1 MTQLGL
7 GLILTTRF
15 LYLAIV
21 PQPSSVFQG
30 QVLGGGPS
38 ECQKAHR
45 SARNGTEIQEF
56 FYLKNR
62 GLCAIGLSE
71 LLESSGKIQL
81 IPGAPLSSVR
91 FDWRKSGPPVDR
103 RDRSAAG
110 EMRASRETSREFLF
124 FQISQP
130 KLHHRAAKGHLAVRV
145 CHWQKFFG
153 CPRRRSGDSTRLVTT
168 PRPGRRHSARRDAS
182 TRA

>member
-7 GLILTTRF
+7 GILTTRF
-15 LYLAIV
+15 LYLAIRATAIQCASG
-21 PQPSSVFQG
+21 PGFRRR
-30 QVLGGGPS
+30 PS

-91 FDWRKSGPPVDR
+91 PKKFDGEKAVHLWIEGTEVRRQPVDQ
-103 RDRSAAG
+103 S
-110 EMRASRETSREFLF
+110 EVFVF
-124 FQISQP
+124 P
-130 KLHHRAAKGHLAVRV
+130 N
-145 CHWQKFFG
+145 
-153 CPRRRSGDSTRLVTT
+153 
-168 PRPGRRHSARRDAS
+168 
-182 TRA
+182 

>member
-1 MTQLGL
+1 MLVRVRRRPIPCPARVGAPRRPVGTAG
-7 GLILTTRF
+7 TREISGYSYSF
-15 LYLAIV
+15 LQRFFLAV
-21 PQPSSVFQG
+21 MLSCDSAWTGHSHQPVSLFGNSCHSHPVCFRARFF
-30 QVLGGGPS
+30 GGGPS

-91 FDWRKSGPPVDR
+91 PKKLIGEKAVHLWIEGTEVR
-103 RDRSAAG
+103 RERS
-110 EMRASRETSREFLF
+110 RASR
-124 FQISQP
+124 
-130 KLHHRAAKGHLAVRV
+130 
-145 CHWQKFFG
+145 
-153 CPRRRSGDSTRLVTT
+153 
-168 PRPGRRHSARRDAS
+168 
-182 TRA
+182 

>member
-7 GLILTTRF
+7 GILTTRF
-15 LYLAIV
+15 LYLAIRPV
-21 PQPSSVFQG
+21 CYPVCFRARFF
-30 QVLGGGPS
+30 GGGPS

-145 CHWQKFFG
+145 CDWQKTKTKTS
-153 CPRRRSGDSTRLVTT
+153 PSV
-168 PRPGRRHSARRDAS
+168 GR
-182 TRA
+182 

>member
-1 MTQLGL
+1 M
-7 GLILTTRF
+7 LTCDSAWIGHSHHPVSLFGT
-15 LYLAIV
+15 AIQCV
-21 PQPSSVFQG
+21 SGPGFRRR
-30 QVLGGGPS
+30 PS

-91 FDWRKSGPPVDR
+91 PKKFYWRKSGPPVDR

-110 EMRASRETSREFLF
+110 EMRASCSTSRKFLF
-124 FQISQP
+124 FQISWP

-145 CHWQKFFG
+145 CDWRKTKTKT
-153 CPRRRSGDSTRLVTT
+153 SNV
-168 PRPGRRHSARRDAS
+168 GRAIVRAS
-182 TRA
+182 